1 MSRPAPTTLVF
12 AVSLLL
18 AALASIYPLPQP
30 LKWYR
35 PEWACLLIIFW
46 VLYYPH
52 RVGIGT
58 AWLVGLALDIIEG
71 DVWGA
76 HALSLALV
84 AYICQVA
91 YRRLLSYSVSQQT
104 LWVFVFVGIYQL
116 FYNWLQ
122 SLDGVAAPVR
132 LMLISNLIS
141 AALWPIL
148 LLCMA
153 RLGLRRR

>member
-1 MSRPAPTTLVF
+1 MSRAAPTNLVF
-12 AVSLLL
+12 LTSLLL
-18 AALASIYPLPQP
+18 AALASIYPLPQH

-35 PEWACLLIIFW
+35 PEWMCLLMVFW

-58 AWLVGLALDIIEG
+58 AWLVGLALDVVEG
-71 DVWGA
+71 GVWGA
-76 HALSLALV
+76 NALSLALV
-84 AYICQVA
+84 AYICQLS
-91 YRRLLSYSVSQQT
+91 YRRLLSYSVTQQT
-104 LWVFVFVGIYQL
+104 LWVFVFVGVYQL

-122 SLDGVAAPVR
+122 SIDGVAAPVR

-141 AALWPIL
+141 AAFWPIL

-153 RLGLRRR
+153 WLGLRRR